1 MKSWK
6 KYFLSSYNFNPD
18 FIEILCDDIKL
29 IQNLA
34 FLKFLTF
41 SCVNGS
47 QNKSQQ
53 PSDDTDI
60 KQELKKTKSKIQQYD
75 KTVKTM
81 EEELNQ
87 NKKELESTKAE
98 VSLLNKKLEGKQM
111 DLSVEKQSKD
121 ASINDNKNIEE
132 EEKIVTSSS
141 DPLKNKN
148 ILLEQKV
155 N

>member
-1 MKSWK
+1 
-6 KYFLSSYNFNPD
+6 
-18 FIEILCDDIKL
+18 
-29 IQNLA
+29 
-34 FLKFLTF
+34 
-41 SCVNGS
+41 
-47 QNKSQQ
+47 
-53 PSDDTDI
+53 
-60 KQELKKTKSKIQQYD
+60 
-75 KTVKTM
+75 M

-87 NKKELESTKAE
+87 NKKELENTKAE

-148 ILLEQKV
+148 LLLVQKV
-155 N
+155 IGCFESITNQ